1 MPSRQV
7 RPRLEDVA
15 ARAGVSTAS
24 ASLVLRGKPGP
35 GAQTREAVLEAA
47 RASSATG
54 RTAPRACWP
63 GAAPSSSA

>member
-1 MPSRQV
+1 MPP

-35 GAQTREAVLEAA
+35 GAGDA
-47 RASSATG
+47 
-54 RTAPRACWP
+54 
-63 GAAPSSSA
+63 